1 MGKTMISLD
10 FHAEKNIIVAEN
22 VINEETIPSSK
33 MHSLTSACR
42 KDSFAGTVISFYAW
56 I

>member
-1 MGKTMISLD
+1 MTSFNYSEKT
-10 FHAEKNIIVAEN
+10 IVAEN
-22 VINEETIPSSK
+22 VISAETIPSSK
-33 MHSLTSACR
+33 MLSFARDCR

>member
-1 MGKTMISLD
+1 MGKTMTS
-10 FHAEKNIIVAEN
+10 FNFSEKTVVAEN
-22 VINEETIPSSK
+22 VINAETIPSSK
-33 MHSLTSACR
+33 MHSFATACR